1 MYVCMYIVKDLEL
14 SLKLI
19 ELLIGLLTLL
29 ASNYDVPMET
39 VALVLPV
46 ATLALSFVSTRI
58 GDKNTALLLKLAKQ
72 AVAAAP
78 VKKTAAKKK

>member
-1 MYVCMYIVKDLEL
+1 MSNLKTAHKDAA
-14 SLKLI
+14 LKGAVL
-19 ELLIGLLTLL
+19 GLLTLL

-78 VKKTAAKKK
+78 AKAPAKKTAAKKK

>member
-1 MYVCMYIVKDLEL
+1 M
-14 SLKLI
+14 SNLKTAHADAALKGAA
-19 ELLIGLLTLL
+19 LGLLTLL
-29 ASNYDVPMET
+29 ASNYDVSMET

-46 ATLALSFVSTRI
+46 ATLALSFVSTKI